1 MELFRTNDF
10 YIFVNG
16 EHSLWWDRQTGAFIP
31 KTEWDLTDADD
42 PVCLGLCDGIVGKIE
57 HVPLFDPRLLLIKES
72 LPVGKLHGDHEVYKI
87 KSVVFLPLS
96 LENVELNLSPCRKH
110 KILELK
116 PNANT
121 GSLFD
126 IQKNAAFSKTWG
138 TLKNAG
144 NTIKNTTQAAAM
156 AAGVQ
161 KKNNIKDKERFERQ
175 IVEEFYKIF
184 NETNSF
190 YYSHTTDLTN
200 SLQRLCNL
208 EKQDAIDPQALW
220 KTVDDRFFW
229 NKHMLKCIIDTE
241 NPLCDPWILPIIQ
254 GYIQIEDCKVEV
266 GRELGSSASDASY
279 EIFTLC
285 ILSRRSRFRAGTRYK
300 RRGVDENGEVANYVE
315 TEQIV
320 AYQSHEVSFVQV
332 RGSVPVYWS
341 QPGFKYRPPPRI
353 DKGEAETKVAFEKHF
368 NKEIQRYGP
377 ICVVNLIDQSGK
389 EKVIFDAYSH
399 HILQYNSPFITRGM
413 HFENV
418 SILISAVSDIVKD
431 MNYCWRDNQGHIC
444 SQNGVFRINC
454 IDCLDRT
461 NVVQT
466 ALGKAVM
473 EIQFCKLG
481 LVSPEGSMPNG
492 IKNTFQLLWAN
503 NGDTISRQYAGTNAL
518 KGDYTRTGERKFT
531 GIMKDGMNSA
541 NRYYKNHF
549 KDSIRQCCLDIM
561 QGAQLT
567 VVEVQDIWAYVRT
580 VGSIA
585 SEILPADPPSLAPH
599 LALQQEFDFA
609 YLVYQM
615 SRYYLS
621 RFKDST
627 RQGTID
633 MMLGNYVSE
642 DEFNETK
649 SSHYEEDSIAT
660 AEHVKLLIEE
670 CKKMLINDP
679 EQVVGAWGLINAD
692 PCIGDPNE
700 TEMDSILIL
709 TKDSYF
715 VADYDDQVDKVTKYQ
730 RVYLQDLTLLEFG
743 MAESTNSL
751 FRSSKNRYCVRINYT
766 VNNVSGYYHM
776 FRSTGFRFFNNL
788 AVVIKNMEEEIESL
802 KAICEAFIVAM
813 DIAGTAPVPFKQG
826 QALDRRKSKVVN
838 SATSSSS
845 IYLDIAQLP
854 QMTRN
859 VSESQL
865 TSLKNVGTKAL
876 SNMSQQFSK
885 LNKISHSFKQS
896 RSLKKPNFSIGQ
908 QPKNESSSDSDEDYE
923 NSIFQPDASIES
935 TSLQYATDSSGD
947 QSQASIEQGLEAT
960 EDSLLPPSSED
971 AFLPG
976 VGIVMGNKTETAEVD
991 GVLEHKQNLLSR
1003 VDSSQMDDVQLSS
1016 IMQNVSISG
1025 PKTSNPE
1032 IQIISD
1038 DMDLDLSKKLP
1049 PSSLKLEKKLSHSSG
1064 EVNDAKEA
1072 VELFDVRMERS
1083 SSDYEVQMNISQSQS
1098 ESALKNRFSSPAAN
1112 VTKDLVLSPFSKLAK
1127 GMQTFGANLDPRRLN
1142 THGQVR
1148 QVTEKEMEDHRKLQE
1163 MWQGSKSRL
1172 IAL

>member
-16 EHSLWWDRQTGAFIP
+16 EYSLWWDRQTGAFIP

-42 PVCLGLCDGIVGKIE
+42 PVCLGLCDGIIGKVE

-96 LENVELNLSPCRKH
+96 LENVEINLLPCRKH
-110 KILELK
+110 KALNIK
-116 PNANT
+116 PNTNT
-121 GSLFD
+121 SSLFD
-126 IQKNAAFSKTWG
+126 IQKNTAFTKTWG

-144 NTIKNTTQAAAM
+144 NTIKNTTQQAAAM
-156 AAGVQ
+156 ATGVQ
-161 KKNNIKDKERFERQ
+161 KKSNIKDKERFEKQ

-190 YYSHTTDLTN
+190 YYSRTTDLTN

-208 EKQDAIDPQALW
+208 EKHNVIDPQALW

-229 NKHMLKCIIDTE
+229 NKHMLKSIVDSE
-241 NPLCDPWILPIIQ
+241 NPLCNPWILPIIQ
-254 GYIQIEDCKVEV
+254 GYIQIEDCKVEM
-266 GRELGSSASDASY
+266 GRDLGDLSEGYY

-320 AYQSHEVSFVQV
+320 SYQSHEVSFVQV

-353 DKGEAETKVAFEKHF
+353 DKGETETKAAFEKHF
-368 NKEIQRYGP
+368 NKEVQKYGP
-377 ICVVNLIDQSGK
+377 MCIINLIEQSGK

-399 HILQYNSPFITRGM
+399 QVLQYNSPFLTYVTFDFHEYCRGM

-418 SILISAVSDIVKD
+418 SILINAVSDIIKD
-431 MNYCWRDNQGHIC
+431 MNYCWRDKQGHIC
-444 SQNGVFRINC
+444 SQNGVFRVNC

-481 LVSPEGSMPNG
+481 LVSPEGSMPTN
-492 IKNTFQLLWAN
+492 IRNTFQLLWAN
-503 NGDTISRQYAGTNAL
+503 NGDIISKQYAGTNAL

-541 NRYYKNHF
+541 NRYY
-549 KDSIRQCCLDIM
+549 
-561 QGAQLT
+561 
-567 VVEVQDIWAYVRT
+567 
-580 VGSIA
+580 
-585 SEILPADPPSLAPH
+585 
-599 LALQQEFDFA
+599 
-609 YLVYQM
+609 
-615 SRYYLS
+615 LS

-642 DEFNETK
+642 DEFNESK
-649 SSHYEEDSIAT
+649 ASQYEEDSIAT
-660 AEHVKLLIEE
+660 AEHVKLLIED
-670 CKKMLINDP
+670 CKKMLINQP

-692 PCIGDPNE
+692 PSTGDPNE

-715 VADYDDQVDKVTKYQ
+715 IADYDDQFDKVTKYQ
-730 RVYLQDLTLLEFG
+730 RVYLQDLTLFEFG

-751 FRSSKNRYCVRINYT
+751 FKSSKPKYCIRLNYK

-776 FRSTGFRFFNNL
+776 FRSTNLRFFNNM
-788 AVVIKNMEEEIESL
+788 AVVIKNIDEEVESL
-802 KAICEAFIVAM
+802 KAICEAFVVAM
-813 DIAGTAPVPFKQG
+813 DIAGISPVPFKQG
-826 QALDRRKSKVVN
+826 LALDRRKSKVIN
-838 SATSSSS
+838 SGTSTTSS
-845 IYLDIAQLP
+845 IYLDIASLP

-865 TSLKNVGTKAL
+865 LSLKNVGTKAL
-876 SNMSQQFSK
+876 SNMTQQFSK
-885 LNKISHSFKQS
+885 LNKISHSFKQNKS
-896 RSLKKPNFSIGQ
+896 MQKPNFSIGQ
-908 QPKNESSSDSDEDYE
+908 QRKNESSSDSDEDYE
-923 NSIFQPDASIES
+923 NSIFQPNESIQDR
-935 TSLQYATDSSGD
+935 TSLQYATDSSCD
-947 QSQASIEQGLEAT
+947 RSNNSIEQGLEVT
-960 EDSLLPPSSED
+960 EDSFIPPTNKD
-971 AFLPG
+971 TFLPG
-976 VGIVMGNKTETAEVD
+976 VGIVMGNKNEIHDIE
-991 GVLEHKQNLLSR
+991 GVLEQKQNLLSR

-1016 IMQNVSISG
+1016 IMQNVSING
-1025 PKTSNPE
+1025 GKNSNPE
-1032 IQIISD
+1032 IQINSD
-1038 DMDLDLSKKLP
+1038 ELDVSKKIP
-1049 PSSLKLEKKLSHSSG
+1049 PNTLKLEKKFSHSSG
-1064 EVNDAKEA
+1064 NVNDSKDASEFRPSDTK
-1072 VELFDVRMERS
+1072 LERS
-1083 SSDYEVQMNISQSQS
+1083 SSDYEVQLNISQSQS
-1098 ESALKNRFSSPAAN
+1098 ESALKSKLGGIGTPVASA
-1112 VTKDLVLSPFSKLAK
+1112 TKDLVLSPFSKLAK
-1127 GMQTFGANLDPRRLN
+1127 GMQQFGVNLDPRKLSGH
-1142 THGQVR
+1142 TQVR
-1148 QVTEKEMEDHRKLQE
+1148 HVTEREMEEHRKLQE
-1163 MWQGSKSRL
+1163 RWQNSKTRL